1 MKPLHRVEPRFNK
14 QLGSREKKLSENPH
28 PAPSPLSPKSEAN
41 ASDVGGKLVR
51 CGATLESAFLQLS
64 SCTREPPTYRVPPP
78 TFGIATKRYHLTLPL
93 VSIGKN
99 PDRKAHR
106 RSLYPCD
113 RSLLPH
119 TPHSSME
126 TIARRLPENDDTDD
140 TDVVQPPPPLPLAAA
155 LAHYIRT
162 ASLVAASIALLPLS
176 SYVLAFSYACNILI
190 PQYGLRRKIRSAPLF
205 QPKTILVTGVGT
217 AKGLRIA
224 RAFYETGHKV
234 IGADFHPL
242 GIPSCGRFSK
252 ALSTYYPLRMPTASG
267 GATLYMRDL
276 VKIVEGEAVQLWVS
290 CSELVCAV
298 DDGQARELLEH
309 RTSCKTVQVDVDT
322 AGKISDNEFIRYARN
337 IGLVYCMTLPSQNF
351 ADIAIAGPGSAR
363 STIKSCHP
371 SNTKRGEWKQK
382 ICHETSPQ
390 EQVLRRES

>member
-1 MKPLHRVEPRFNK
+1 
-14 QLGSREKKLSENPH
+14 
-28 PAPSPLSPKSEAN
+28 
-41 ASDVGGKLVR
+41 VR
-51 CGATLESAFLQLS
+51 CGATLESVFLQMN
-64 SCTREPPTYRVPPP
+64 SCTRELPTYCVAPP

-93 VSIGKN
+93 VSIGK
-99 PDRKAHR
+99 PQAERLIDGPRTLAIDH
-106 RSLYPCD
+106 YFPT
-113 RSLLPH
+113 P
-119 TPHSSME
+119 PHSSME
-126 TIARRLPENDDTDD
+126 TVARRLPENDDTDD
-140 TDVVQPPPPLPLAAA
+140 TDVVRPPPPPPATA
-155 LAHYIRT
+155 LAHYIKT
-162 ASLVAASIALLPLS
+162 ASLIAASIALLPLS

-190 PQYGLRRKIRSAPLF
+190 PQYGLRRKIRSTPRF

-309 RTSCKTVQVDVDT
+309 RTSCRTVQVDVDT
-322 AGKISDNEFIRYARN
+322 AGKISDNSEFIRYARS
-337 IGLVYCMTLPSQNF
+337 IGLVYCTTLPSQNF
-351 ADIAIAGPGSAR
+351 ADIAIASPRSAR
-363 STIKSCHP
+363 CTIKSCYP
-371 SNTKRGEWKQK
+371 PNTKRGEWKQK
-382 ICHETSPQ
+382 ICYETSPR
-390 EQVLRRES
+390 EQILRREP